1 MSCGPDNL
9 EEVGAQSVRPSD
21 SLAGWYTGGRH
32 WVGHVAVAYQ
42 VPTKCNKG
50 T

>member
-21 SLAGWYTGGRH
+21 GLAEVVCRRPALGRPRGGGLPSTH
-32 WVGHVAVAYQ
+32 KV
-42 VPTKCNKG
+42 
-50 T
+50 